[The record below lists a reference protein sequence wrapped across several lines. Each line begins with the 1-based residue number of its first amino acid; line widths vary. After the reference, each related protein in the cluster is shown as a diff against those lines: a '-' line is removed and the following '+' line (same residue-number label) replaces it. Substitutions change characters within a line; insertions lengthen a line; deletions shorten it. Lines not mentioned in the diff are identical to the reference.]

1 MHTDEL
7 ARAVSVDSTSR
18 IPLLTQHSYA
28 ILIFAMLTLSVPL
41 WTPMNEEL
49 GFTYAQLNDS
59 YGASAVS
66 LCFGC
71 IFFVP
76 FALRYGRRPVY
87 LASTTLMLVT
97 AIWSARIE
105 NLGDLMATNVLMGL
119 SGAVNET
126 LFQMTVPD
134 LFFVHQRGTLNGLL
148 LVFGTVGNYFGPVAS
163 GYCATTMGWRW
174 PFWFSAIFLG
184 VTIILLAV
192 FLEESKYV
200 PAPTEG
206 IVVPTHDEDAH
217 VGRTDAEKSLKDE
230 KQAMS
235 TPSGGARR
243 DSATEIIG
251 YSTTDNIQQRIVPID
266 STIPLRSLRQ
276 RYALYTPSPPSS
288 YSWPRHLY
296 QPFLLIYH
304 FPAVAFTSAI
314 WAFCLSALSVV
325 AVSQSDLLPLPPYN
339 FSSAGVGLTNVP
351 GAIGNIL
358 GTLWGGPVV
367 DWYIVRASRR
377 NGGVYE
383 PEMRIHLFVLPAVV
397 MVVGVFMYGL
407 TIAEVCHD

>member
-1 MHTDEL
+1 
-7 ARAVSVDSTSR
+7 
-18 IPLLTQHSYA
+18 
-28 ILIFAMLTLSVPL
+28 MLTLSVPL

-59 YGASAVS
+59 YGASAVA

-71 IFFVP
+71 ILFVP

-87 LASTTLMLVT
+87 LASTTMMLVT

-105 NLGDLMATNVLMGL
+105 TLGDLMGSNVLMGL

-126 LFQMTVPD
+126 LFQMTVSD

-148 LVFGTVGNYFGPVAS
+148 LVFGTIGNYFGPVAS

-174 PFWFSAIFLG
+174 PYWFSTIFLG
-184 VTIILLAV
+184 VTIVLLAL

-206 IVVPTHDEDAH
+206 IVVPTHGGDAFA
-217 VGRTDAEKSLKDE
+217 GRVEEEKNFYGE
-230 KQAMS
+230 KQDPAIS
-235 TPSGGARR
+235 APGARR
-243 DSATEIIG
+243 DSANEIIG
-251 YSTTDNIQQRIVPID
+251 YSASENFQQRIVSVD
-266 STIPLRSLRQ
+266 DTIPIRPLRQ

-288 YSWPRHLY
+288 YTWPRHLY

-304 FPAVAFTSAI
+304 FPAVAFTSII

-351 GAIGNIL
+351 AAIGNIL

-367 DWYIVRASRR
+367 DWYIVRSARK
-377 NGGVYE
+377 NGGIYE

-397 MVVGVFMYGL
+397 MVVGVFVFGL
-407 TIAEVCHD
+407 TIAEVCLQRSGV